1 MIAVW
6 ILVFIASIV
15 ALVKGSDWLLSS
27 AEKVGLALGLSSFII
42 GVTIIALGTS
52 FPELVYSLAAVSRG
66 VDEVVAANAVGSN
79 VANLLLVVGVTAV
92 IARRVMVKKDL
103 INIDLPLLAAS
114 TALFLMVALDREVTL
129 FEALLLLLAYAV
141 YVLYTIFEKENRE
154 LEEVSEAI
162 TGKDEGPGLE
172 ETGQGEEGQG
182 EEGAEG
188 RGKRLPLKTFFLLAL
203 GVAALYFGSTYLI
216 EAVVELSE
224 LLDIGVSVITITAV
238 AIGTSLPELVVTV
251 RAVRKDKPSLALGNV
266 MGSCIFNLLVVVG
279 LPALFTRL
287 SLDENT
293 FSIALP
299 VMVAATVLFVIAG
312 ISRRIHIWEGSIFLI
327 IYVLFIARLFNL
339 F

>member
-6 ILVFIASIV
+6 IVVFIASLI

-27 AEKVGLALGLSSFII
+27 AEKVGLSIGLSPFII

-52 FPELVYSLAAVSRG
+52 FPEFVYSLAAVSRG
-66 VDEVVAANAVGSN
+66 VDEVVVANAVGSN
-79 VANLLLVVGVTAV
+79 VANLLLVVGITAV
-92 IARRVMVKKDL
+92 IARRVMVRKNL

-114 TALFLMVALDREVTL
+114 TALFLMVVLDREVTL

-162 TGKDEGPGLE
+162 TGKDEGA
-172 ETGQGEEGQG
+172 GEEEAEQH
-182 EEGAEG
+182 EEGAEK
-188 RGKRLPLKTFFLLAL
+188 RGERLSLKMFFPLAL
-203 GVAALYFGSTYLI
+203 GIAALYFGSTYLI
-216 EAVVELSE
+216 ESVVKLSE

-238 AIGTSLPELVVTV
+238 AIGTSLPELVVSV
-251 RAVRKDKPSLALGNV
+251 RAVRKDKPSLALGNI

-279 LPALFTRL
+279 VSALFTRL
-287 SLDENT
+287 GLDDKT

-299 VMVAATVLFVIAG
+299 AMVVATVLFVIAG

-327 IYVLFIARLFNL
+327 IYLLFIAKLFSL